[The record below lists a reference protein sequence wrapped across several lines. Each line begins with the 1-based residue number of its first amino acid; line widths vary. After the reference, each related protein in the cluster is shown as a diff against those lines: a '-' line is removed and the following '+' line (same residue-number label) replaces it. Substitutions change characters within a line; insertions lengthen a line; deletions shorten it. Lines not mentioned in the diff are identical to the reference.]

1 MLKQKLIRKI
11 IVASCALFALLLLYL
26 VPDNNNKLQI
36 NEKLEYNKPDITTS
50 SIYLLDDY
58 NYLGK
63 TKVVINSNS
72 VEDKIKELLNVL
84 INGGALQNRI
94 PNGFRAIIPTDTK
107 VLSVAVDGDVAK
119 VDFSKDLLDID
130 SSLEEK
136 LVSAIVYTVTSV
148 ENINKVIIYV
158 EGNILTKLPKTGIIL
173 PSTLDRNFGI
183 NKVYDFTKT
192 DDITN
197 VTVYYL
203 KSNNEEFYYV
213 PVTKYLNDSR
223 DKIKIIIDELT
234 SYNTYNTNLTSYL
247 NSNTELLAIEEQPSI
262 LELTFNSYIFED
274 VSNKDILEE
283 VIYTIALSVKD
294 NYDVDEVVIKNE
306 EDNILTTVLKEIE

>member
-63 TKVVINSNS
+63 TKVVINSNNA
-72 VEDKIKELLNVL
+72 EDKIKELLNVL

-247 NSNTELLAIEEQPSI
+247 NSNTELLAIEEQPNI